1 MNLFRK
7 LNNELPPETRVRDS
21 QLLLT
26 MSALHHGMELVLKKT
41 DRHTEPDVTFM
52 RNCINTHVHIL
63 DNRYTTRL
71 VFVTL
76 PPDVR
81 EEYCVELQQ
90 WVTLLNDEV
99 REKFSKQERDRW
111 GANHVAAIR
120 TILESLLAQQMQVN
134 EVI

>member
-1 MNLFRK
+1 M
-7 LNNELPPETRVRDS
+7 RVQDS

-41 DRHTEPDVTFM
+41 DRHAEPDVTFM

-63 DNRYTTRL
+63 DNRYTTKL

-76 PPDVR
+76 PPDAR

-90 WVTLLNDEV
+90 WVTLLSEV
-99 REKFSKQERDRW
+99 RRPLSVKTYSRW
-111 GANHVAAIR
+111 AANHVVVVR
-120 TILESLLAQQMQVN
+120 TALESLLAREMQTN
-134 EVI
+134 EVM